1 MGGTVRIQGA
11 DATANS
17 GALAKSLVV
26 SAVPGRLFSVSVW
39 NNAVADRY
47 IQLHDAASLP
57 ADSAVPKLVFKCPAD
72 SEKARD
78 YVDGRIF
85 ATGIV
90 VAVSTTAATLT
101 ITTTNDCII
110 DATHRVK

>member
-11 DATANS
+11 DRATNT

-39 NNAVADRY
+39 NNSVSDVY

-57 ADSAVPKLVFKCPAD
+57 ADTAVPKLVFKCPAD

-85 ATGIV
+85 TTGIV
-90 VAVSTTAATLT
+90 VAVSSSAATLT
-101 ITTTNDCII
+101 LTLTDDCII
-110 DATHRVK
+110 DATYRVK

>member
-11 DATANS
+11 DSAANS

-39 NNAVADRY
+39 NNSVSDVY

-57 ADSAVPKLVFKCPAD
+57 SNGAVPKLVFKCSAD

-90 VAVSTTAATLT
+90 VAVSTTSATLT

-110 DATHRVK
+110 DATYRVK